1 MKKSEVGKIG
11 EEKAREHLKKL
22 GCFIVENNFWR
33 PWGELDIIARS
44 KDGTLVFVE
53 VKTMIDYGG
62 SSALKPE
69 DNLTKAKLQKLKRTA
84 SLYAG
89 SHPEL
94 VSEKRGWRLDL
105 ITVLMKNDLLTD
117 SQENCEIR
125 HWENIAV

>member
-1 MKKSEVGKIG
+1 MR
-11 EEKAREHLKKL
+11 AREYLKANNYKV
-22 GCFIVENNFWR
+22 IENNFWR
-33 PWGELDIIARS
+33 PWGELDVIARS

-53 VKTMIDYGG
+53 VKTMVEYGGG
-62 SSALKPE
+62 SSLKPE

-105 ITVLMKNDLLTD
+105 ITVLLKNDFLTD